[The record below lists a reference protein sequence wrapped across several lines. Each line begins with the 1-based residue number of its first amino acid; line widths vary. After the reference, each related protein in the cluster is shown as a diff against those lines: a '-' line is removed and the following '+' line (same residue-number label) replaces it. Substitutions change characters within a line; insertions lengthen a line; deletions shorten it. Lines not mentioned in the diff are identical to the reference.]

1 MGGGGLVCPPNPF
14 HRLLT
19 PWPSAVGSRP
29 SEPGEASHPH
39 PALPRSC
46 ICKNALKMAK
56 PWVKTPD
63 LALCSASVRVL
74 SLCRCAHFLRL
85 RLGFICNVLKAKGST
100 LASGCAGLINARAEP
115 PPPPRSRSGALSP
128 GHIDITWGSFQT
140 PDAQVVSRPGHR
152 GAALAPA
159 RAGNSPVVSRCSRGP
174 SGPRGLLCSLPL
186 CVAVSWIFCCF
197 NSLWEEALYAL
208 TTDGPGS
215 WEVKRTRSFWSFVFC
230 FFLDVPGIKKPPT

>member
-100 LASGCAGLINARAEP
+100 LASGCAGLINTRAEAP
-115 PPPPRSRSGALSP
+115 PPHPGLAVALCLRGTLTSP
-128 GHIDITWGSFQT
+128 GDLSRLQT
-140 PDAQVVSRPGHR
+140 PRWYPGQVIGERPWHPHAQETPRWFP
-152 GAALAPA
+152 GAAEGRAA
-159 RAGNSPVVSRCSRGP
+159 REVYFARSHFALLFLGFSVVLIAFGKKHCMHLQPMALVRG
-174 SGPRGLLCSLPL
+174 R
-186 CVAVSWIFCCF
+186 
-197 NSLWEEALYAL
+197 
-208 TTDGPGS
+208 
-215 WEVKRTRSFWSFVFC
+215 
-230 FFLDVPGIKKPPT
+230 